1 MYEPLSCH
9 VKQGDL
15 QNDQRGEGSLQE
27 IRQEQRWKPQQERA
41 RQNDVQ
47 VS

>member
-1 MYEPLSCH
+1 MNLFH
-9 VKQGDL
+9 ILFDQGDL
-15 QNDQRGEGSLQE
+15 QDDQRGEGRFQE

-47 VS
+47 VGN